1 MTWISGLNS
10 FSRATKSLRDLG
22 SLGYQGSASGS
33 SDSLLVL
40 SKVISPSAS
49 AVGQAHAH
57 AVTGSK
63 SRPGF
68 DRFSLGEM
76 KGRKRSP
83 GDAVIISQLPESY
96 GHMAPDFQLPAGSRG
111 SFSRV

>member
-1 MTWISGLNS
+1 MAAWNTRGLH
-10 FSRATKSLRDLG
+10 
-22 SLGYQGSASGS
+22 
-33 SDSLLVL
+33 LVL
-40 SKVISPSAS
+40 LILCWFCQKSFPLKLLQWGRYI
-49 AVGQAHAH
+49 AH